1 MGGPIAG
8 GLMTYRA
15 HGVQNVAVVSGCV
28 GIYNTVAPALRGGNP
43 TVSVFFECPPDSR
56 TGLPI
61 VFPER

>member
-1 MGGPIAG
+1 V
-8 GLMTYRA
+8 TYRA